1 MKHLLASLVICCSFA
16 TLLCADTIILR
27 DGSSYSGRFE
37 GGATITFTDSQGIQ
51 YQFPRGDVQSLV
63 LTSSLDTVTLRN
75 GKSYSGHFTG
85 SNPISF
91 TGPQGIKYEFPVRDV
106 DSLVFSS
113 AGTETASVPQ
123 NARLVPTGT
132 DLSVRT
138 DEEID
143 SSNSQPGQ
151 LYRGAITESVLHA
164 NGNVVNP
171 AGSRA
176 ELMIR
181 QISTGGAVHSP
192 ELALDLDS
200 VVIDGKRLR
209 VVTSDVDESIRI
221 GIGKYGR
228 TAEFLGGGAAIGALL
243 GGIFGGGKGAGIGA
257 AAGGGG
263 GFLTQVF
270 TRGKQVRI
278 PAESVMRFRLEK
290 PLVLQPET

>member
-1 MKHLLASLVICCSFA
+1 VI
-16 TLLCADTIILR
+16 
-27 DGSSYSGRFE
+27 
-37 GGATITFTDSQGIQ
+37 
-51 YQFPRGDVQSLV
+51 
-63 LTSSLDTVTLRN
+63 
-75 GKSYSGHFTG
+75 
-85 SNPISF
+85 
-91 TGPQGIKYEFPVRDV
+91 
-106 DSLVFSS
+106 
-113 AGTETASVPQ
+113 
-123 NARLVPTGT
+123 
-132 DLSVRT
+132 
-138 DEEID
+138 
-143 SSNSQPGQ
+143 
-151 LYRGAITESVLHA
+151 
-164 NGNVVNP
+164 P

-200 VVIDGKRLR
+200 VVINGKRHR
-209 VVTSDVDESIRI
+209 VVTSDVDESNRK
-221 GIGKYGR
+221 GIGKNRR